1 MIAHRVASILRR
13 LVRAWRAL
21 LDTAPRTDRAWRIHP
36 ADRTPGDWCAHYE
49 PGRPGA
55 GDCDTD
61 GHYLCAG
68 CRQMSAHGVRERGG
82 AA

>member
-1 MIAHRVASILRR
+1 MIARWVASILRR
-13 LVRAWRAL
+13 LARA
-21 LDTAPRTDRAWRIHP
+21 
-36 ADRTPGDWCAHYE
+36 WCAHYE

-68 CRQMSAHGVRERGG
+68 CSQMSAHAVRERGG